1 MKKSIIRLIVTG
13 ILTSISTGLWACT
26 FEKGTYE
33 LVDNSTFR
41 LQFLPPDP
49 DSAVQ
54 LATAKISDRGTV
66 FLQGYV
72 TASQGFS
79 TIYLVPDNPSLT
91 TANISILPL
100 GSDLRR
106 SETDDAH
113 VMIEDLPSQLYYLDP
128 ELWAKHRLVGAVW
141 KRIAC
146 R

>member
-1 MKKSIIRLIVTG
+1 MKKTFLRLIVTG
-13 ILTSISTGLWACT
+13 IVSTISTGLWACT

-33 LVDNSTFR
+33 LVDNSAFR
-41 LQFLPPDP
+41 LQFLPPDS

-79 TIYLVPDNPSLT
+79 TVYLVPDNPSLA
-91 TANISILPL
+91 TANISILAL
-100 GSDLRR
+100 GGDLRR
-106 SETDDAH
+106 SETDDEL

-128 ELWAKHRLVGAVW
+128 DVWAKHRLIGAVW
-141 KRIAC
+141 KRISC